1 MPNIPN
7 MNVGSIPN
15 LNVNLGMPDLGIGDK
30 VSGVLSDTKERVSQL
45 PGMLRGVYD
54 TIVEDPRVQ
63 GAIESIQNLK
73 DDAIKKGIDA
83 GYLNKDGDLSGAA
96 KAQATNFLSDL
107 FPLVPGMSNLNGA
120 HTTKVLN
127 NLGLSRE
134 KA

>member
-63 GAIESIQNLK
+63 GAIESIQ
-73 DDAIKKGIDA
+73 I
-83 GYLNKDGDLSGAA
+83 
-96 KAQATNFLSDL
+96 
-107 FPLVPGMSNLNGA
+107 
-120 HTTKVLN
+120 
-127 NLGLSRE
+127 
-134 KA
+134 